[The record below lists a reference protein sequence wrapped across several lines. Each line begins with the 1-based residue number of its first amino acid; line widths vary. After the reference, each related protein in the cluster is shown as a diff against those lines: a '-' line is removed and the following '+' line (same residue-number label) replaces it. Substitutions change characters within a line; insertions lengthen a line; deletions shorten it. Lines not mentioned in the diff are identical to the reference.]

1 MQVTRRSTATPLTA
15 RREPGGAHR
24 SARRHCRPARL
35 APTDPLGETPGDG
48 RRATGD
54 GRVDRLE
61 RMDEEEQARGAGP
74 TWKDDPAMRNPTVV
88 NTAVNT
94 PTP

>member
-1 MQVTRRSTATPLTA
+1 MQVTRRSKATPLTA

-24 SARRHCRPARL
+24 SARRYCRPARL
-35 APTDPLGETPGDG
+35 APTDPLGETPPAPG
-48 RRATGD
+48 A